1 VLETLTD
8 VRKRLV
14 LIAAVFVLTLCGAAL
29 VLCATPAT
37 AQAKPTVKSLSFQYK
52 GGVKYATSTFKVD
65 LNHKG
70 GAEKV
75 KVVPFFKGTRS
86 GAKGLKFYI
95 RGKKALTVKGKYASS
110 WFSLHYLRLSK
121 KHEYLL
127 IGTPTKNAFMVSSV
141 TAYELQ
147 KGKLVEVGSLSQK
160 WGEIGKP
167 TEVTDVLSATA
178 TSVQVVYSYK
188 KSPLGNHQYKLTYT
202 FDPETN
208 TFTLTSKSASVYFGQ
223 STWTAT
229 VSAKLYQNA
238 GPASV
243 TNADGTVTKN
253 PVVGKMKKGAKVKKV
268 RVSKDG
274 YVRVT
279 LKSGKTGWFKWAK
292 YKKGKPF
299 KGVKAV

>member
-1 VLETLTD
+1 MQETLTN
-8 VRKRLV
+8 VRKKLV
-14 LIAAVFVLTLCGAAL
+14 LIAAVFVLALCGAGL

-37 AQAKPTVKSLSFQYK
+37 AQAKSTVKSLSFKYK

-75 KVVPFFKGTRS
+75 KVVPYFKGTRS

-95 RGKKALTVKGKYASS
+95 HGKKALTVKGKYASS
-110 WFSLHYLRLSK
+110 WFSLYYLRLSK

-127 IGTPTKNAFMVSSV
+127 VGTPTKNAFMVSSI

-160 WGEIGKP
+160 WGKLGKP
-167 TEVTDVLSATA
+167 TEVTDILSATA
-178 TSVQVVYSYK
+178 TSVKVVYNYK

-202 FDPETN
+202 FDSATE
-208 TFTLTSKSASVYFGQ
+208 TFTLTSKSASVYFG
-223 STWTAT
+223 SKTWKAT
-229 VSAKLYQNA
+229 VSAKLYRSA
-238 GPASV
+238 GPATV
-243 TNADGTVTKN
+243 TNSDGTVTKN

-299 KGVKAV
+299 KGVKSV